1 MTEHKPFL
9 AAFFR
14 TLIDAPRVTVCL
26 GLVLILTAAAGLPRL
41 YKDTSVDAFIPADHP
56 SLLAND
62 RTAEVFGLTEP
73 IAVAVMRRD
82 GSTIFT
88 PEAFEMLATL
98 TDAIAG
104 LPNVRDDRVVSL
116 ATESSIRGENAS
128 LLVDAYLE
136 PGMDGGAIEDAS
148 ARWRNMPPHVNSLVA
163 ADGSGA
169 VIMAELVDSAAAAET
184 YEAVQVLVSELL
196 AENADA
202 DHDILIAGPG
212 AVSGYL
218 SSYIDQDA
226 RVLQPLVFLLI
237 MAFLYVAFRSGRALL
252 GPLLVVV
259 GAAGGALGVMA
270 WNGVAYFAITNA
282 LPVILVSISVA
293 DAIHVLS
300 AYYQLRARRPS
311 MPVREAIVLT
321 MTEMSRPIS
330 LTTLTTM
337 AGFIGIGVASIMPP
351 IQYFAWY
358 ASLGVALA
366 WLFSIVVLPAAMML
380 LKLAPSPAFTAWQA
394 QRPDRL
400 GALLTRI
407 GAVGAARPGLVLGA
421 FTALLVFAA
430 AGASQ
435 LRVDR
440 SQVEN
445 FASDEPIRIADERIN
460 EAFAGTA
467 FLDVIVEVDGAG
479 DLLEPER
486 MRRVA
491 ELQDFM
497 DGLPH
502 MAKTVSI
509 VDYLS
514 LLHYA
519 LEERPVAEERILPEG
534 DGALAQYLL
543 VYEASGDPTD
553 FEEEID
559 PDYRTAL
566 VRGVLD
572 TPLYS
577 ESVATVES
585 LEAYLEA
592 EFVGDGLSGTLAG
605 DVNVSYHWMSRL
617 EATYFVGVGL
627 SLCLVLVMSMLA
639 FRSVGAGL
647 VSVVPVAFTVL
658 LLYGLM
664 GYLDIYLEPATSMF
678 AAISVGVGVDF
689 AIHLVDRLRVA
700 LRLQGGDLAA
710 AVAIAMPGTARA
722 CFFNA
727 SALGV
732 GFSVLLLSDL
742 PMLQRFGGLVSLAA
756 FASFLCALII
766 VPALYAAGMAFARRL
781 GSGAGI
787 AVSLLA
793 LPVALICTLATK
805 PVQASTLSG
814 LEVAEQVAA
823 RAEGEAVSRTI
834 QMTLTDRR
842 GRVREREA
850 IVLKLNDL
858 AFDATRISYLTPKS
872 VRGVTFLSQEVDE
885 TGRDDRWLYLPATR
899 KVRRIPA
906 SDRGDYFLGTDF
918 TYEDVQSDLKFEVE
932 DYLFQYEGEED
943 SAGRLVH
950 HISGEPATEAIAREL
965 GYGRFEAW
973 VDPDSWMPVEIR
985 FYDLKAQALKT
996 IFVRDVRQVAG
1007 IWTAHEVEAV
1017 NHRTEHRTLFRY
1029 RAVSYPDTLPDDY
1042 FDSARLG
1049 QRIPGAAP

>member
-1 MTEHKPFL
+1 MNEHKPFL

-14 TLIDAPRVTVCL
+14 SLVNAPRLTVCL
-26 GLVLILTAAAGLPRL
+26 GLLLILGTATGLTRL

-73 IAVAVMRRD
+73 IAVAVMAAE
-82 GSTIFT
+82 GESIFNARALALIADLT
-88 PEAFEMLATL
+88 EAIS
-98 TDAIAG
+98 D
-104 LPNVRDDRVVSL
+104 LPNVRADRVVSL
-116 ATESSIRGENAS
+116 ATESSIRGEDGS
-128 LLVDAYLE
+128 LLVDAYL
-136 PGMDGGAIEDAS
+136 PAGINPPAIEDLAR
-148 ARWRNMPPHVNSLVA
+148 RWRNMPPHVNSLVA
-163 ADGSGA
+163 ADESGA
-169 VIMAELVDSAAAAET
+169 VIMAELVDSGAAAET
-184 YEAVQVLVSELL
+184 YEAVQQLVAALPATATEGH
-196 AENADA
+196 E
-202 DHDILIAGPG
+202 ILIAGPG
-212 AVSGYL
+212 AVSGFL

-226 RVLQPLVFLLI
+226 RVLQPVVFLLI
-237 MAFLYVAFRSGRALL
+237 MLFLYVAFRSGRALL
-252 GPLLVVV
+252 GPLLVVA
-259 GAAGGALGVMA
+259 GSAGGALGVMA
-270 WNGVAYFAITNA
+270 WQGVAYFAITNA

-311 MPVREAIVLT
+311 MPLREAIVLT
-321 MTEMSRPIS
+321 MTEMSRPIT

-337 AGFIGIGVASIMPP
+337 AGFVGIGVASIMPP

-358 ASLGVALA
+358 ATLGVALA
-366 WLFSIVVLPAAMML
+366 WLFSIVVLPAVMML
-380 LKLAPSPAFTAWQA
+380 LRLQPSPAFSAWRQ
-394 QRPDRL
+394 QKPDRL
-400 GALLTRI
+400 GELLARI
-407 GAVGAARPGLVLGA
+407 GAIGAAHPGQVLAVFAG
-421 FTALLVFAA
+421 LLVFAA
-430 AGASQ
+430 LGAAQ

-445 FASDEPIRIADERIN
+445 FATDEPIRIADERIN

-467 FLDVIVEVDGAG
+467 FLDVIVDVDGQG
-479 DLLEPER
+479 DLLERGR
-486 MRRVA
+486 MQGIA
-491 ELQDFM
+491 ELQAYM
-497 DGLPH
+497 ETLPH
-502 MAKTVSI
+502 VAKTVSI

-519 LEERPVAEERILPEG
+519 LEERTPAEVRLLPEA
-534 DGALAQYLL
+534 DGALYQYLL

-559 PDYRTAL
+559 PEYQTAL

-577 ESVATVES
+577 DSVATVEA
-585 LEAYLEA
+585 LEAYLET
-592 EFVGDGLSGTLAG
+592 GLAAGLKGTVAG

-627 SLCLVLVMSMLA
+627 SLVLVLIMSMLA

-689 AIHLVDRLRVA
+689 AIHLVDRLRLA

-710 AVAIAMPGTARA
+710 AVALAMPGTARA

-742 PMLQRFGGLVSLAA
+742 PMLQRFGGLVSVAA

-766 VPALYAAGMAFARRL
+766 VPALYAAGLKFARRL
-781 GSGAGI
+781 SGGAGI
-787 AVSLLA
+787 TVSLVGLA
-793 LPVALICTLATK
+793 VLTGAILIASPL
-805 PVQASTLSG
+805 QASQLTG
-814 LEVAEQVAA
+814 IEVAERVAA
-823 RAEGEAVSRTI
+823 RAEGEAASRTI

-842 GRVREREA
+842 GRVRQREA
-850 IVLKLNDL
+850 IVLKLNEPTL
-858 AFDATRISYLTPKS
+858 DATRISYLAPKS
-872 VRGVTFLSQEVDE
+872 VRGVTFLSRELE
-885 TGRDDRWLYLPATR
+885 EKARDDRWLYLPATR

-918 TYEDVQSDLKFEVE
+918 TYEDVQSDLKFDVA
-932 DYLFQYEGEED
+932 DYRFRYEGSEQRRG
-943 SAGRLVH
+943 ALLH
-950 HISGEPATEAIAREL
+950 HISGDPVSQATARAL
-965 GYGRFEAW
+965 GYGAFEAW
-973 VDPDSWMPVEIR
+973 VDPTCWMPVEIR
-985 FYDLKAQALKT
+985 FFDLKGQALKT
-996 IFVRDVRQVAG
+996 IHVRDVRQVSG

-1017 NHRTEHRTLFRY
+1017 NHRTGHETLFRY
-1029 RAVSYPDTLPDDY
+1029 RAVSYPESLPADY
-1042 FDSARLG
+1042 FDSTRLS
-1049 QRIPGAAP
+1049 QALPGAAP